1 MKRLLLGSLLF
12 VAPLKAEEINDTW
25 KELSKYR
32 PVSAIKAAGTVG
44 LMYYSALAMKK
55 HADES
60 YKALNTNNQDF
71 YLAVREAVPAGGMT
85 YVTWVLFWDYLR
97 PQLKHALAIK

>member
-1 MKRLLLGSLLF
+1 MKRLLLASLFF

-32 PVSAIKAAGTVG
+32 PVSAIKAAGTLG

-55 HADES
+55 HSDEA
-60 YKALNTNNQDF
+60 YRALSNNNQDF
-71 YLAVREAVPAGGMT
+71 YLATREAVPAVGMS
-85 YVTWVLFWDYLR
+85 YVTWTLFWDYLR